1 MSELD
6 DMGQEVSYGT
16 AAPRALEGAKETGRS
31 GLQSGSPVGAVP
43 PPSAGMFATTL
54 RSRRARQKS
63 ALPPLRWLPRLASA
77 RGGMEKLIGA
87 QVDMSQLWLA
97 IPRRTVR
104 RSRRKSLDQQ
114 QREFDLELLQTACAQ
129 AATWPDDMRLMV
141 SLEDD
146 QAPDVAFNK
155 RLNDVL
161 DQTGFP
167 VSRLD
172 LVFQESGIAQSEREV
187 CCTLASLRD
196 RGVQIFTNGFGIAPS
211 SLTLLRDRA
220 ISGLLDGV
228 QFDTSVLSA
237 STLSWSLKGDVP
249 ELDEGAVAFFR
260 AALDA
265 VRTLDLHVR
274 ATGVDTPAQL
284 DFVQKNGCVEASGLA
299 LLPAETTAQ
308 IAERFAGTE
317 GRTRRRRMSRTAEGL

>member
-6 DMGQEVSYGT
+6 DIGQEVSYGT
-16 AAPRALEGAKETGRS
+16 ATPRGLEMAGETKKNRLDNSRS
-31 GLQSGSPVGAVP
+31 LVPVS

-63 ALPPLRWLPRLASA
+63 ALPPLRWLPRMTGS
-77 RGGMEKLIGA
+77 RSGMEKLIGA

-114 QREFDLELLQTACAQ
+114 QREFDSELLQVACTQ
-129 AATWPDDMRLMV
+129 AATWPEEMRLMV

-146 QAPDVAFNK
+146 QAPDIAFNK

-161 DQTGFP
+161 EQTGFP

-187 CCTLASLRD
+187 CYTLASLRD
-196 RGVQIFTNGFGIAPS
+196 RGVQIFTNGFGTATS

-228 QFDTSVLSA
+228 QFDVSVLSA
-237 STLSWSLKGDVP
+237 SSLSWTPDGTVP
-249 ELDEGAVAFFR
+249 ELDEGAVVFFR

-265 VRTLDLHVR
+265 VKALGLNVR
-274 ATGVDTPAQL
+274 ATGVDSPAQL
-284 DFVQKNGCVEASGLA
+284 DFVQKAGCVEASGTA
-299 LLPAETTAQ
+299 LSPAETTAQ
-308 IAERFAGTE
+308 IAERFAGLE
-317 GRTRRRRMSRTAEGL
+317 GRVRRRRMSRTAEGL